1 MASFLGFNITRNTAA
16 PKLIEGSDS
25 TQGYHSFSTPFGSVG
40 KGDLAKPFVSGAY
53 LGEGGYVRF
62 GTDNLYPQ
70 IINQMYYTSPLN
82 SAIINLKVNAA
93 VGGGFEISEGSI
105 DGKGKVDEYTFLR
118 KNKVK
123 KLLKTITRNYVMH
136 GAVYICI
143 HSNENGPT
151 HFELIPSEKV
161 RNNKLRNMFFISDDW
176 SRGMYSEAIK
186 LYSPLCKDKK
196 QILVLELDA
205 PGQDYY
211 PIPSYT
217 TAFNWCF
224 LDGQMSYLHK
234 SNIQNSI
241 FPSFALMLPKIPASK
256 AEEESI
262 ASTLEKAKGAGEA
275 GKAIVF
281 AANGKDNLPEL
292 VPIPTNDN
300 DKLFL
305 QTDERIDLKISQA
318 HEIDP
323 LLAGIRTSGKLGSG
337 TDIKQAYTIFEK
349 NVIKPIREDIESFMD
364 ELMLIFRITGD
375 FAIKD
380 FQIINE
386 IIVENIDDN
395 ASATNDALNA
405 MSPLVSTKVLDNLTP
420 DEIRALASLKPKTI

>member
-1 MASFLGFNITRNTAA
+1 MAKFLGFNITRNTAA
-16 PKLIEGSDS
+16 PVLIQGADS
-25 TQGYHSFSTPFGSVG
+25 NQGYHSFSTPFGQVG
-40 KGDLAKPFVSGAY
+40 KSDLSKPFISGSY
-53 LGEGGYVRF
+53 LGEGGFVRF

-70 IINQMYYTSPLN
+70 LINQMYYTSPLN

-93 VGGGFEISEGSI
+93 VGGGFEIVDGAL
-105 DGKGKVDEYTFLR
+105 DGKGKVEEYTFLR
-118 KNKVK
+118 KNKLK

-136 GAVYICI
+136 GAVYVCL
-143 HSNENGPT
+143 HFDDKNKPT

-161 RNNKLRNMFFISDDW
+161 RNNKSRTIFFVSDDW
-176 SRGMYSEAIK
+176 SRGMYHECIK
-186 LYSPLCKDKK
+186 VYSPICKDKK

-217 TAFNWCF
+217 TSFNWCF

-241 FPSFALMLPKIPASK
+241 FPSFALMLPQVPASK
-256 AEEESI
+256 AEEDAI
-262 ASTLEKAKGAGEA
+262 ASTLERAKGAGEA

-281 AANGKDNLPEL
+281 AANGKENLPDL

-337 TDIKQAYTIFEK
+337 TDIQIAYTIFEK
-349 NVIKPIREDIESFMD
+349 NVITPIREDVESFMD
-364 ELMLIFRITGD
+364 ELMMIFKVTGE
-375 FAIKD
+375 FKIKAY
-380 FQIINE
+380 QIIND
-386 IIVENIDDN
+386 IVVETTD
-395 ASATNDALNA
+395 TN
-405 MSPLVSTKVLDNLTP
+405 
-420 DEIRALASLKPKTI
+420 KPKEI